1 MKNYKLLIQYDGT
14 NYAGWQSQINARTI
28 QDEISNAINVVLNE
42 NINLIGAGRTDSG
55 VHALG
60 QVANFRTEQTL
71 DLYRFKYQLNSI
83 LEKDISIFQIKEK
96 EDSFHS
102 RYDAKKRSY
111 IYLISKYKSPFY
123 LKYSYF
129 CNYKIDCNRLNFLSK
144 VFIDQRDYTS
154 FSRKN
159 SDTENKVC
167 CIYDAAWKERKDI
180 IIFKIEADRFLHG
193 MVRTIAGTLLKAL
206 KYGYDKNYIEEIILN
221 KDRESAGEAVP
232 AKGLFLFKVKY

>member
-1 MKNYKLLIQYDGT
+1 MKNFRLLIQYDGT

-28 QDEISNAINVVLNE
+28 QDEISKTISIVLNE
-42 NINLIGAGRTDSG
+42 DVNLIGAGRTDSG

-60 QVANFRTEQTL
+60 QVANFRTDKTL

-83 LEKDISIFQIKEK
+83 LEKDISILKIEEK
-96 EDSFHS
+96 QEAFHS
-102 RYDAKKRSY
+102 RFDAKKRSY

-123 LKYSYF
+123 SKYSYF
-129 CNYKIDCNRLNFLSK
+129 CNQKINCDRLNILSQA
-144 VFIDQRDYTS
+144 FIGQRDYSS

-167 CIYDAAWKERKDI
+167 CIYDAVWKERKDL

-193 MVRTIAGTLLKAL
+193 MVRTITGTLLKAL
-206 KYGYDKNYIEEIILN
+206 KYNYDKNYIEEIILS

>member
-28 QDEISNAINVVLNE
+28 QDEISKTIKIILNE
-42 NINLIGAGRTDSG
+42 NVNLIGAGRTDSG
-55 VHALG
+55 VHAFG
-60 QVANFRTEQTL
+60 QVANFRSEQTL
-71 DLYRFKYQLNSI
+71 DLYRFKYQINSI
-83 LEKDISIFQIKEK
+83 LEKDISILQIEEK
-96 EDSFHS
+96 KADFHS

-123 LKYSYF
+123 SKYSYF
-129 CNYKIDCNRLNFLSK
+129 WNNKIDCKRLNFLSRA
-144 VFIDQRDYTS
+144 FIGQRDYTS

-167 CIYDAAWKERKDI
+167 FIYDALWKERKDI

-193 MVRTIAGTLLKAL
+193 MVRTIIGTLLKTL
-206 KYGYDKNYIEEIILN
+206 KYNYDTNYIEEIILN

-232 AKGLFLFKVKY
+232 AKGLFLFKIKY